1 MFVPGEPRQ
10 WRVGIQN
17 AMDAK
22 RDAKQAQDRER
33 EDRRLKKQEQQ
44 ESDWK
49 RELADYLKDIHPSG
63 DTQNGI
69 VKSTSLSVKSAPIAI
84 RHLKAEGRLE
94 RCDVAQGNNQSYHGW
109 RYVHVNGSK

>member
-1 MFVPGEPRQ
+1 M
-10 WRVGIQN
+10 GIQN
-17 AMDAK
+17 ATDAK

-33 EDRRLKKQEQQ
+33 EERRIQKLEQQ
-44 ESDWK
+44 ENAWK
-49 RELADYLKDIHPSG
+49 RELADYLTGIHPAG